1 MNKTYRG
8 ISTSPDGNLVMN
20 FTDDKL
26 YKDFKDEYQKAVAS
40 KADSFTFR
48 SKGLD
53 VGILLTVYAKY
64 VLEYIEPMRTNKKLR
79 FYDAEKRKWKK
90 TF

>member
-40 KADSFTFR
+40 KADSFTFNA
-48 SKGLD
+48 
-53 VGILLTVYAKY
+53 GILLTAYAKY
-64 VLEYIEPMRTNKKLR
+64 VLEYIEPKRTNKKLR